1 MFNLE
6 LLKNNLTEIL
16 KKNCGSVKNGLLECD
31 VDKNMI
37 DSIKR
42 RNSVPS
48 IESVYKVADHFDVS
62 IDYLLGREKAP
73 ATQGLSEDERQL
85 LTSFRGA
92 SPEGQRSILRVAK
105 NECRGLDID
114 ESHAR
119 IEEML
124 SGHNQDFQEEDA

>member
-1 MFNLE
+1 MFYRTLE
-6 LLKNNLTEIL
+6 KLCQSKNTTVTALLKNELILSTSKGTAWKNGSVPNGEIL
-16 KKNCGSVKNGLLECD
+16 CK
-31 VDKNMI
+31 I
-37 DSIKR
+37 
-42 RNSVPS
+42 
-48 IESVYKVADHFDVS
+48 ADYFNVS
-62 IDYLLGREKAP
+62 TDYLLGREKAP
-73 ATQGLSEDERQL
+73 AMQGLSEDERQL